1 MKKTMIIAAVA
12 LLLSGCTSNKTTI
25 TSKVTDGDNIAVKTE
40 NGIELTKQKIYESL
54 LSTYGANK
62 VVNEALLIA
71 ANIEVTD
78 TEAINNKVNETIKSY
93 TDMLGG
99 EDKLLEYVKSNGY
112 DSLDSYKAEM
122 IEPSVKQT
130 LMIQKYI
137 EENFD
142 TLAEKYGYAYI
153 RYFSVDNESDAI
165 SYISKIDNGE
175 MTFED
180 AANEATSSVPDKKLT
195 YTKAST
201 STVDSS
207 IAKMSTSFT
216 TAGMYSVPVA
226 LSDGKYAV
234 INVMDTDR
242 QANKDAI
249 VTSLLAITDV
259 TSEAEV
265 HYLKAY
271 QFEVF
276 EKGLAED
283 IKGINENYLK

>member
-1 MKKTMIIAAVA
+1 MIIAAVA

-25 TSKVTDGDNIAVKTE
+25 TSKVTGGDNLAVKTE
-40 NGIELTKQKIYESL
+40 NGIELTKQTIYESL
-54 LSTYGANK
+54 LSTYGASK
-62 VVNEALLIA
+62 VVNDALLKA

-78 TEAINNKVNETIKSY
+78 TEAISNKVNETIKSY

-99 EDKLLEYVKSNGY
+99 EDKLLDYVKSNGY
-112 DSLDSYKAEM
+112 DSLDSYKTEM

-165 SYISKIDNGE
+165 SYIGKIDNGE

-180 AANEATSSVPDKKLT
+180 AANEAAGSVPDKKLT

-201 STVDSS
+201 SSVDSS
-207 IAKMSTSFT
+207 IAKMSASFT

-242 QANKDAI
+242 QANKDTI
-249 VTSLLAITDV
+249 VTSLLAITEV
-259 TSEAEV
+259 TSEAEA
-265 HYLKAY
+265 HYLKTY

>member
-1 MKKTMIIAAVA
+1 
-12 LLLSGCTSNKTTI
+12 
-25 TSKVTDGDNIAVKTE
+25 
-40 NGIELTKQKIYESL
+40 
-54 LSTYGANK
+54 
-62 VVNEALLIA
+62 
-71 ANIEVTD
+71 
-78 TEAINNKVNETIKSY
+78 
-93 TDMLGG
+93 MLGG
-99 EDKLLEYVKSNGY
+99 EDKLLEYVKSNGF
-112 DSLDSYKAEM
+112 DSIDSYKAEM

-165 SYISKIDNGE
+165 SYIGKIDNGE

-180 AANEATSSVPDKKLT
+180 AANEATGSVPDKKLT

-216 TAGMYSVPVA
+216 TEGMYSVPVA

-259 TSEAEV
+259 TSEAEA

-276 EKGLAED
+276 EKGLTED

>member
-40 NGIELTKQKIYESL
+40 NEIELTKQKIYESL

-99 EDKLLEYVKSNGY
+99 EDKLLEYVKSNGF
-112 DSLDSYKAEM
+112 DSIDSYKAEM

-165 SYISKIDNGE
+165 SYIGKIDNGE

-180 AANEATSSVPDKKLT
+180 AANEATGSVPDKKLT

-216 TAGMYSVPVA
+216 TEGMYSVPVA

-259 TSEAEV
+259 TSEAEA

>member
-99 EDKLLEYVKSNGY
+99 EDKLLEYVKSNGF
-112 DSLDSYKAEM
+112 DSIDSYKAEM

-165 SYISKIDNGE
+165 SYIGKIDNGE

-180 AANEATSSVPDKKLT
+180 AANEATGSVPDKKLT

-216 TAGMYSVPVA
+216 TEGMYSVPVA

-259 TSEAEV
+259 TSEAEA

-276 EKGLAED
+276 EKGLTED

>member
-99 EDKLLEYVKSNGY
+99 EDKLLEYVKSNGF
-112 DSLDSYKAEM
+112 DSIDSYKAEM

-165 SYISKIDNGE
+165 SYIGKIDNGE

-180 AANEATSSVPDKKLT
+180 AANEATGSVPDKKLT

-216 TAGMYSVPVA
+216 TEGMYSVPVA

>member
-25 TSKVTDGDNIAVKTE
+25 TSKVTGGDNIAVKTE

-62 VVNEALLIA
+62 VVNEALLKA

-78 TEAINNKVNETIKSY
+78 TEAIDNKVNETIKSY

-180 AANEATSSVPDKKLT
+180 AANEATNSVPDKKLT

-249 VTSLLAITDV
+249 VTSLLAVTDV

-265 HYLKAY
+265 HYLKTY

-276 EKGLAED
+276 EKGLVED

>member
-25 TSKVTDGDNIAVKTE
+25 TSKVTGGDNIAVKTE

-99 EDKLLEYVKSNGY
+99 EDKLLEYVKSNGF
-112 DSLDSYKAEM
+112 DSIDSYKAEM

-180 AANEATSSVPDKKLT
+180 AANEATGSVPDKKLT

-216 TAGMYSVPVA
+216 TDGMYSVPVA

-259 TSEAEV
+259 TSEAEA